1 MKFRACMTSLAAV
14 AGLLLTGCTTQLV
27 YTNDIYLVNTCGVPL
42 EVQAQHATNWLP
54 PLEPRV
60 VAPGGRVSVASYR
73 SYGEDIDEQISCRYS
88 LTVKGPQRT
97 RLVSADEMRQAL
109 LDIKRERDGLRRSW
123 TLKEGVFC
131 P

>member
-1 MKFRACMTSLAAV
+1 MKFRACMKALSAV

-27 YTNDIYLVNTCGVPL
+27 YMNDIYLVNTCGVPL
-42 EVQAQHATNWLP
+42 EVQSQHSTNWLP
-54 PLEPRV
+54 PTEPRV
-60 VAPGGRVSVASYR
+60 VAPGERVSVASYR
-73 SYGEDIDEQISCRYS
+73 SYGEDIDEQVSCRYS

-109 LDIKRERDGLRRSW
+109 LDIKRERDGLQRSW